1 VIQNSNSIFDICLL
15 ALYPDEP
22 VTNGGKG
29 AKPAKRLERKIEMKE
44 KHQLAILALAV
55 LFVFTVLMSQ
65 QVYGQSSDILPH
77 APGSFAALV
86 KKAQDSV
93 VNISIVKI
101 VKGRKGIPFPFEMPF
116 GENDPFKDFFD
127 RFFKGHPPNPKN
139 FRQKSLGSGFII
151 DREGYILT
159 NNHVVEG
166 TDEIKVKLA
175 DDTEIEAKI
184 VGRDPKSDLA
194 LIKIDT
200 DHPLKPLPLGDSDKL
215 EVGDWVVAI
224 GNPFGLG
231 NTVTAGIVS
240 AKYRHIGARSYDNFI
255 QTDAPINPGNSGGP
269 LLNTAGEVIGIN
281 TAIYT
286 QSGGS
291 IGIGFAIPINIAKKL
306 LPQLKKGKVER
317 GWLGVMIQKITPE
330 LKQKLHLKTEH
341 GALVADVTPGGPADK
356 AGIRRGDVIVKYD
369 GKPIREMNDLPYL
382 VGTTPV
388 GKVVEVEVIR
398 KGKRKIFQVKIGK
411 IKEEQE
417 AEAAPEARPNLGMTV
432 QELTPQLA
440 SQFGLEEK
448 SGLVVVDVE
457 ANSPAQEAGI
467 QPGDLILEIDQE
479 PVKDLK
485 AFNERI
491 AKYKKGDVILL
502 LVKRRGS
509 TLYLTLKVWE

>member
-1 VIQNSNSIFDICLL
+1 MRQRHQLTVLLL
-15 ALYPDEP
+15 AIFF
-22 VTNGGKG
+22 V
-29 AKPAKRLERKIEMKE
+29 
-44 KHQLAILALAV
+44 LASL
-55 LFVFTVLMSQ
+55 TTQ
-65 QVYGQSSDILPH
+65 QVHGQSSEILPH

-93 VNISIVKI
+93 VNISTVKI
-101 VKGRKGIPFPFEMPF
+101 IKGRKGIPFPFEMPF
-116 GENDPFKDFFD
+116 GENDPFKDFFE
-127 RFFKGHPPNPKN
+127 RFFKDHPLIPKE

-151 DREGYILT
+151 DKKGYILT

-175 DDTEIEAKI
+175 DDTEIRAKI

-200 DHPLKPLPLGDSDKL
+200 DHPLKPLPLGDSDKV

-240 AKYRHIGARSYDNFI
+240 AKYRHIGSRTYDNFI

-286 QSGGS
+286 RSGGN

-341 GALVADVTPGGPADK
+341 GALVADVTPDGPADK

-369 GKPIREMNDLPYL
+369 GKSIRDMNDLPYL
-382 VGTTPV
+382 VGTTPI

-398 KGKRKIFQVKIGK
+398 KGKRKVFQVKIGK
-411 IKEEQE
+411 MEQEQE
-417 AEAAPEARPNLGMTV
+417 AEVAPKARLHLGMRV
-432 QELTPQLA
+432 EKLTPQLA
-440 SQFGLEEK
+440 NQFGLEEK

-457 ANSPAQEAGI
+457 PNSPAQEAGI
-467 QPGDLILEIDQE
+467 RPGDLILEVDQE
-479 PVKDLK
+479 PVKDLRT
-485 AFNERI
+485 FNEKI